1 MYNSEGLP
9 LRFSP
14 AVESALSE
22 KRAVVALESTV
33 ITHGLPKPL
42 NWEVLERLQQVVEDE
57 DCTAA
62 PIIVYKGIAHIGIDD
77 ELKEELQNTDIP
89 INKLS
94 LRDLPLAFAR
104 KDSGGTTV
112 SATMGLAHQAGIEVF
127 ATGGIGG
134 VHRFWQDSWDV
145 SMDLIALSRIPVIVV
160 SAGCKAILD
169 IEATLEMLESFGVPV
184 VGWQTDTFPLFY
196 TPDSE
201 YPISRC
207 DDLDLLAQSWRAHKL
222 LRDNGS
228 GMLVANPIPHEYG
241 IASSQIE
248 PYINQAISEAKHDGI
263 KGKELT
269 PFLLDLLAQITKGES
284 VKANIALL
292 ENNARLAA
300 DLANIVR

>member
-1 MYNSEGLP
+1 MYISEGLP
-9 LRFSP
+9 LKLSP
-14 AVESALSE
+14 EVECALSE
-22 KRAVVALESTV
+22 RRAVVALESTV

-42 NWEVLERLQQVVEDE
+42 NWEVLEHLQQVIAEE
-57 DCTAA
+57 GCTAA
-62 PIIVYKGIAHIGIDD
+62 TIIVHQGIAHIGID
-77 ELKEELQNTDIP
+77 EKLKEELQNTDIP
-89 INKLS
+89 FNKLS

-112 SATMGLAHQAGIEVF
+112 SATMGLAHKAGIEVF

-169 IEATLEMLESFGVPV
+169 VEATLEMLESFGVPV
-184 VGWQTDTFPLFY
+184 VGWQADTFPLFY
-196 TPDSE
+196 TPESE

-207 DDLDLLAQSWRAHKL
+207 DDLDLLAQSWRAHQV
-222 LRDNGS
+222 LRDNGC
-228 GMLVANPIPHEYG
+228 GMLVANPIPKEYG
-241 IASSQIE
+241 ILSSQIE
-248 PYINQAISEAKHDGI
+248 PYINQAIAETKHDGI

-292 ENNARLAA
+292 EHNARLAA
-300 DLANIVR
+300 DLANKVR

>member
-1 MYNSEGLP
+1 MYFIEGLP
-9 LRFSP
+9 LKLSEE
-14 AVESALSE
+14 VENALSE

-33 ITHGLPKPL
+33 ITHGLPRPL
-42 NWEVLERLQQVVEDE
+42 NWEVMERLQRVIADQ

-62 PIIVYKGIAHIGIDD
+62 TIIVHQGVAHIGIDD
-77 ELKEELQNTDIP
+77 SLREELQNTDIP
-89 INKLS
+89 FNKLS
-94 LRDLPLAFAR
+94 LRELPLAFAR

-112 SATMGLAHQAGIEVF
+112 SATMGLAHKAGIEVF

-145 SMDLIALSRIPVIVV
+145 SMDLIALSSIPVIVV

-169 IEATLEMLESFGVPV
+169 VAATLEMLESFGVPV

-196 TPDSE
+196 TPESE
-201 YPISRC
+201 YHISRC
-207 DDLDLLAQSWRAHKL
+207 DDLDLLAQGWRAHKV
-222 LRDNGS
+222 LREHGC
-228 GMLVANPIPHEYG
+228 GMLVANPIPKEYG
-241 IASSQIE
+241 IHSSQIE
-248 PYINQAISEAKHDGI
+248 PFINQAIAEAKHLGI

-292 ENNARLAA
+292 EHNARLAA
-300 DLANIVR
+300 DLAKTL

>member
-9 LRFSP
+9 IKLSEE
-14 AVESALSE
+14 VHCALSE
-22 KRAVVALESTV
+22 KRQVVALESTV

-42 NWEVLERLQQVVEDE
+42 NWEVLARLQQVISEE

-62 PIIVYKGIAHIGIDD
+62 TIIVHRGVAHIGIDD
-77 ELKEELQNTDIP
+77 SLKEELQNTDIP
-89 INKLS
+89 FNKLS

-112 SATMGLAHQAGIEVF
+112 SATMGLAHRAGIEVF

-145 SMDLIALSRIPVIVV
+145 SMDLIALSRMPVIVV

-169 IEATLEMLESFGVPV
+169 VEATLEMLESFGVPV

-196 TPDSE
+196 TPESN
-201 YPISRC
+201 YHISRC
-207 DDLDLLAQSWRAHKL
+207 DDLDLLAQSWKAHKI

-228 GMLVANPIPHEYG
+228 GMLVANPIPKEYG
-241 IASSQIE
+241 IHSSQIE
-248 PYINQAISEAKHDGI
+248 PFINQAIAEAKHVGI

-292 ENNARLAA
+292 EHNARLASG
-300 DLANIVR
+300 LAKAL